1 MKKKYEKSRISFLEL
16 KMEKGLLA
24 SSILIDDNQ
33 VTVDEMIDVTS
44 IDGAGNE
51 TDYFDVTLF

>member
-1 MKKKYEKSRISFLEL
+1 MKKKYEKSRISFLEF

-44 IDGAGNE
+44 IDGSGNE